1 MDNQKMDIL
10 MQGLTT
16 IGLMIAVL
24 SPEIYALYRG
34 IDCKGTIC
42 VLGIMS
48 KVAVIYFFSSV
59 IAGTFLS

>member
-42 VLGIMS
+42 VPGIIS